1 VCLVGA
7 VSRGRPVPVPPG
19 RGYSGEVE
27 YGSAIGGSERS
38 RHGLGTAVLAFLRT
52 PRMAWAILVAAPLP
66 IAVALIFTARP
77 VYPPDACFYG
87 APAASVAAT
96 DHYLALMSPLAAF
109 AMVAVA
115 LAALPI
121 RGRWRV
127 LAPATAIWA
136 IVTLFAPGVAHPVM
150 VYGGNVAVFGA
161 LLALVVLV
169 LFAVIAKES
178 SWIRA
183 IGWFEFA
190 LLLPLLLGVAGLIA
204 QPGCYSGDPPAPIPQ

>member
-1 VCLVGA
+1 
-7 VSRGRPVPVPPG
+7 
-19 RGYSGEVE
+19 
-27 YGSAIGGSERS
+27 
-38 RHGLGTAVLAFLRT
+38 VLAFLRA
-52 PRMAWAILVAAPLP
+52 PLVAWTILAAAPLP

-96 DHYLALMSPLAAF
+96 DNYLALMSPLAAF
-109 AMVAVA
+109 PMVAVA
-115 LAALPI
+115 LAALPV
-121 RGRWRV
+121 RGRWRL
-127 LAPATAIWA
+127 LAPVTAIWA
-136 IVTLFAPGVAHPVM
+136 VLTLFAPDVAHPVM

-169 LFAVIAKES
+169 LFAVMAKES
-178 SWIRA
+178 SWTRA

-204 QPGCYSGDPPAPIPQ
+204 QPACYNGDPPAPIPR

>member
-1 VCLVGA
+1 MQ
-7 VSRGRPVPVPPG
+7 
-19 RGYSGEVE
+19 
-27 YGSAIGGSERS
+27 
-38 RHGLGTAVLAFLRT
+38 HTLAFLRAPQVAWT
-52 PRMAWAILVAAPLP
+52 VMAAALVP
-66 IAVALIFTARP
+66 IGAALIFTARP

-87 APAASVAAT
+87 APAASIEAT

-115 LAALPI
+115 LVALPI
-121 RGRWRV
+121 RGRWRFLVPVVTVWAV
-127 LAPATAIWA
+127 L
-136 IVTLFAPGVAHPVM
+136 TLFVPDAAHPVM

-169 LFAVIAKES
+169 LVIAAAKETS
-178 SWIRA
+178 AIRA

-204 QPGCYSGDPPAPIPQ
+204 QPGCYNGDPPAPIN

>member
-1 VCLVGA
+1 MAAALVPIGA
-7 VSRGRPVPVPPG
+7 
-19 RGYSGEVE
+19 
-27 YGSAIGGSERS
+27 
-38 RHGLGTAVLAFLRT
+38 
-52 PRMAWAILVAAPLP
+52 
-66 IAVALIFTARP
+66 ALIFTARP

-96 DHYLALMSPLAAF
+96 DRYLALMSPLAAF

-115 LAALPI
+115 LVALPI
-121 RGRWRV
+121 RGRWRA
-127 LAPATAIWA
+127 LAPVVAVWA
-136 IVTLFAPGVAHPVM
+136 VVTLFAPDAAHPVM

-169 LFAVIAKES
+169 LVVVSAKET

-183 IGWFEFA
+183 IGWVEFA

-204 QPGCYSGDPPAPIPQ
+204 QPGCYSGNPPAPIN

>member
-1 VCLVGA
+1 MQ
-7 VSRGRPVPVPPG
+7 
-19 RGYSGEVE
+19 
-27 YGSAIGGSERS
+27 
-38 RHGLGTAVLAFLRT
+38 HTLAFLRA
-52 PRMAWAILVAAPLP
+52 PRVAWPVMAAALVP
-66 IAVALIFTARP
+66 IGAALIFTARP

-115 LAALPI
+115 LVALPI
-121 RGRWRV
+121 RGRWRL
-127 LAPATAIWA
+127 LAPAVAVWA
-136 IVTLFAPGVAHPVM
+136 VITLFVPDAAHPVM

-169 LFAVIAKES
+169 LVIVVAKET
-178 SWIRA
+178 SWIHA

-190 LLLPLLLGVAGLIA
+190 AVLPLLLGVAGLIA
-204 QPGCYSGDPPAPIPQ
+204 QPGCYTGDPPAPIS

>member
-1 VCLVGA
+1 M
-7 VSRGRPVPVPPG
+7 
-19 RGYSGEVE
+19 E
-27 YGSAIGGSERS
+27 YGSAIGGAERS
-38 RHGLGTAVLAFLRT
+38 RRGPGAAALAFLRA
-52 PRMAWAILVAAPLP
+52 PRVAWTVMAAAPLP
-66 IAVALIFTARP
+66 IALALIFTARP

-115 LAALPI
+115 LVALPI
-121 RGRWRV
+121 RGRWR
-127 LAPATAIWA
+127 LLIPAVAIWA
-136 IVTLFAPGVAHPVM
+136 VVTLVAPDVAHPVM

-169 LFAVIAKES
+169 LIAVVAKET
-178 SWIRA
+178 SWVRA
-183 IGWFEFA
+183 MGWFEFA

-204 QPGCYSGDPPAPIPQ
+204 QPGCYNGDPPAPIR

>member
-1 VCLVGA
+1 M
-7 VSRGRPVPVPPG
+7 
-19 RGYSGEVE
+19 EH
-27 YGSAIGGSERS
+27 GSAIGGSERS
-38 RHGLGTAVLAFLRT
+38 GHGLEAAALAFLRA
-52 PRMAWAILVAAPLP
+52 PRVAWTVLAAAPLP

-77 VYPPDACFYG
+77 VYPPDACYYG

-115 LAALPI
+115 LAALPV
-121 RGRWRV
+121 RGRWRLLGPV
-127 LAPATAIWA
+127 TAIWA
-136 IVTLFAPGVAHPVM
+136 VLTLFAPDVAHPVM

-169 LFAVIAKES
+169 LFAVVAKES

-183 IGWFEFA
+183 SGWFEFA
-190 LLLPLLLGVAGLIA
+190 LLLPLLLGVAALIA
-204 QPGCYSGDPPAPIPQ
+204 QPGCYNGDPPAPTPR

>member
-1 VCLVGA
+1 ME
-7 VSRGRPVPVPPG
+7 S
-19 RGYSGEVE
+19 
-27 YGSAIGGSERS
+27 GSAIGEAERS
-38 RHGLGTAVLAFLRT
+38 HQGAGASVLAFLRA
-52 PRMAWAILVAAPLP
+52 PRVAWTVMAVAPLP
-66 IAVALIFTARP
+66 ISLALIFTARP

-109 AMVAVA
+109 AMVAVS

-121 RGRWRV
+121 RGRWRL
-127 LAPATAIWA
+127 LAPAVTIWA
-136 IVTLFAPGVAHPVM
+136 VVTLFAPGAAHPVM

-169 LFAVIAKES
+169 LIAVVAKET

-190 LLLPLLLGVAGLIA
+190 LLLPLLLGVAGLLA
-204 QPGCYSGDPPAPIPQ
+204 QPGCYNGDPPAPIPQ

>member
-1 VCLVGA
+1 VKREPRIVW
-7 VSRGRPVPVPPG
+7 
-19 RGYSGEVE
+19 
-27 YGSAIGGSERS
+27 
-38 RHGLGTAVLAFLRT
+38 AVLAL
-52 PRMAWAILVAAPLP
+52 APLP
-66 IAVALIFTARP
+66 IAVALALTARP
-77 VYPPDACFYG
+77 VYPEDACFYG
-87 APAASVAAT
+87 APQASVDAT

-115 LAALPI
+115 IAALPD
-121 RGRWRV
+121 RGWWRL
-127 LAPATAIWA
+127 LAPATAVWA
-136 IVTLFAPGVAHPVM
+136 VATLFAPDVAHPVM

-169 LFAVIAKES
+169 LLAVVAKET

-204 QPGCYSGDPPAPIPQ
+204 QPGCYNGDPPAPIPR